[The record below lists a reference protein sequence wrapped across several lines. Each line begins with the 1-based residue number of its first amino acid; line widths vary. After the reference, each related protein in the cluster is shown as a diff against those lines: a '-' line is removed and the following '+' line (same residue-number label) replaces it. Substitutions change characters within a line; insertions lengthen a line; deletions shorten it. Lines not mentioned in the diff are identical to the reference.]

1 MAQTPPADATGAT
14 VEVRITGP
22 AHLGQG
28 IGRVDGRILMVPF
41 VAVGDLVRARIT
53 ADHRSWLRAIPLE
66 IIEEGPGRCASFCP
80 VYGRCGGCH
89 LQHLSDD
96 TAAAWKR
103 GVFIDVMR
111 RIGGID
117 IADAEYVGSGPAGW
131 RCRVGMHYD
140 GNERDAG
147 FFESSSHR
155 LVPPGRC
162 PIAVDPLACLL
173 EPVRS
178 ALRSGGWRDS
188 AEVELVTGAD
198 GRCVAVIQGG
208 TRPPEPLHAAV
219 RDVEGV
225 TGVHSRGRSPRWKST
240 GDESI
245 LWPTAGMRGQIE
257 HMRVDPRGFTQAHM
271 ALNPTLVETVID
283 HAGGAVDG
291 MKVLELY
298 GGAGNITLPLA
309 VRGARVFATDIN
321 APAVD
326 AAVRAC
332 TAKGLTISA
341 AAGRT
346 TDVLRAL
353 PEGFGRPDVI
363 IADPPR
369 TGMGDDAQSIASI
382 RAPRAVICSCEPSA
396 LARDLKVFVAA
407 GWGVQRVTVVDMFPS
422 TYHMEAVISLTFQR

>member
-1 MAQTPPADATGAT
+1 MAKTPPADATGAT
-14 VEVRITGP
+14 VEIRITDP

-28 IGRVDGRILMVPF
+28 IGRVDGRVFMVPF
-41 VAVGDLVRARIT
+41 TAVGDLVRARVT
-53 ADHRSWLRAIPLE
+53 ADHRSWLRAVPLE
-66 IIEEGPGRCASFCP
+66 IIEEGPGRAAPFCP

-89 LQHLSDD
+89 LQHLADK
-96 TAAAWKR
+96 TRAAWKR
-103 GVFIDVMR
+103 GVFIDLMR

-117 IADAEYVGSGPAGW
+117 IADVEYVESEPAGW

-140 GNERDAG
+140 GTERDAG
-147 FFESSSHR
+147 FFEASSHR
-155 LVPPGRC
+155 LVPPGNC
-162 PIAVDPLACLL
+162 PIAIDPLAGLL
-173 EPVRS
+173 GPVRS
-178 ALRSGGWRDS
+178 ALRSTGWRDN
-188 AEVELVTGAD
+188 AEVELVTGSD
-198 GRCVAVIQGG
+198 GRCVAVIQGEN
-208 TRPPEPLHAAV
+208 RPPDALHTAV

-225 TGVHSRGRSPRWKST
+225 NGVHSRGRGPRWKSQ

-245 LWPTAGMRGQIE
+245 LWPTAGICGQIE

-271 ALNPTLVETVID
+271 AMNPTLVETVID
-283 HAGGAVDG
+283 HAGPAVDG

-309 VRGARVFATDIN
+309 MRGARVFATDIN

-326 AAVRAC
+326 AAAAAC
-332 TAKGLTISA
+332 AAKGLAIAT

-346 TDVLRAL
+346 TEVLAAL
-353 PEGFGRPDVI
+353 PEEFCRPDVI

-369 TGMGDDAQSIASI
+369 TGMGSDTAAIAAI

-396 LARDLKVFVAA
+396 LARDLKAFMAA
-407 GWGVQRVTVVDMFPS
+407 GWGVRRVTLVDMFPS